1 MARII
6 VMPDL
11 ENGHPAPIVFDEQV
25 SAIHVDNKHSA
36 FQLIERLAWAIH
48 DAEEIEQFIL
58 NAGECMDIPPGLV
71 HQMEALEDAEL
82 YEFSTQHFNSDS
94 HRLVK
99 GD

>member
-1 MARII
+1 MRKRTGLLLCEDQRRGEEIAMARII

-48 DAEEIEQFIL
+48 DAEEIEH
-58 NAGECMDIPPGLV
+58 A
-71 HQMEALEDAEL
+71 
-82 YEFSTQHFNSDS
+82 
-94 HRLVK
+94 
-99 GD
+99 